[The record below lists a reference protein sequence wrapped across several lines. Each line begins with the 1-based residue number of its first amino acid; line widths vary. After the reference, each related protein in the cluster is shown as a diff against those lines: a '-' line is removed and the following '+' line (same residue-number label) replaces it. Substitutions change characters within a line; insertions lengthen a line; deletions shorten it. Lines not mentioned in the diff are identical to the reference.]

1 VQRGREHGRH
11 AAKNFR
17 LVALDQ
23 LPDVAHRGLVAP
35 ARGRE
40 DDDCAAARERREPLR
55 ERAADVIKR
64 QSKQDFSPRL
74 RAQDQVADPSLVDLV
89 AVRMPHKLG
98 RAGRAAGVEV
108 RGDVVGGNAA
118 PARKPVGRILRE
130 QRVVA
135 MDAVLLVARAVHLQD
150 RFQARQLAPHAL
162 DFLPDVGA
170 GRRRER
176 HEYFRSGR
184 AQDFRD
190 LPRFEQ
196 RIHRVRDP
204 GGFRAIE
211 REEALRQQRQ
221 HEADDVARPDAEI
234 RQQVRR
240 LRDFGDELPVADR
253 QRRLVR
259 LAALQEVNRR
269 RQRVVRSADLQRFV
283 CALRSDALGIRRR
296 LECAQFFVGPQ
307 LRKLRADDAV
317 QKVCSFHFRPNSG
330 A

>member
-1 VQRGREHGRH
+1 LRT
-11 AAKNFR
+11 AAWLR
-17 LVALDQ
+17 Q
-23 LPDVAHRGLVAP
+23 PD
-35 ARGRE
+35 GRE

-64 QSKQDFSPRL
+64 QSKQDFSPGL

-221 HEADDVARPDAEI
+221 HEADDVARSDAEI
-234 RQQVRR
+234 GKQIRG
-240 LRDFGDELPVADR
+240 LRDLRDELRMRDR
-253 QRRLVR
+253 QRRSR
-259 LAALQEVNRR
+259 RARSAAGSESPAPQGRAPRRFAALRTCLARRCARHTASPRR
-269 RQRVVRSADLQRFV
+269 RAALRRSATPE
-283 CALRSDALGIRRR
+283 APRR
-296 LECAQFFVGPQ
+296 
-307 LRKLRADDAV
+307 
-317 QKVCSFHFRPNSG
+317 
-330 A
+330 